1 MTGSRS
7 TDDDELRSRLIV
19 LSNAVPTQMEPLTA
33 AMPPATS
40 RETSRRSVG
49 MTRPITRSL
58 VRPGTAWSLGILAVV
73 VASAFWVG
81 RANPPATPGVGQIG
95 FTVDGDF
102 ELTITT
108 DRATYQE
115 TDVIEATASLMYRG
129 SADHIQIFDS
139 GYPIGFGIEQLGGTL
154 AVKPGGRQPCRTQTL
169 DRGKPMTVPFRKS
182 GAYSAEGP
190 DIRFK
195 AAYFANPL
203 LQLPAGKWRIYA
215 VASFSE
221 GQCGGTE
228 HSIEAGVTVEVQP
241 GTSSSPSDAPSDAP
255 SASPAASDL
264 AAFPAVC
271 SSIRLLSADRC
282 AFLAAVAVDESG
294 VPWERL
300 GSIQFF
306 VESDPTCPNIGGCL
320 GGGPS
325 PPWTPGQVIRI
336 RVTATDGSFADHVVD
351 CTVRPDSLGGINR
364 SCVDI
369 WPFAGVQSPIAAG
382 YHDTPCSGEGP
393 IGCAALLPSIAPD
406 AAGSATP
413 LLIEALDIPIDHAGP
428 YEVRLGEAS
437 IPNGIL
443 TAADAR
449 LTSSVTNP
457 LVSSGGYRLLVR
469 SLDGGPPF
477 ENYYQHGWRPGVERV
492 EVTLSFTVLLFEPG
506 AVIRVEG
513 VDVH

>member
-1 MTGSRS
+1 MTGTRS
-7 TDDDELRSRLIV
+7 TDDELRSRLIV
-19 LSNAVPTQMEPLTA
+19 LSNAVPTQMARPTA
-33 AMPPATS
+33 AMSPATS

-58 VRPGTAWSLGILAVV
+58 VRPSTAWSLGILAVV

-95 FTVDGDF
+95 FAVDGDF

-108 DRATYQE
+108 NRTMYRE
-115 TDVIEATASLMYRG
+115 TEVIEATASLVYRG
-129 SADHIQIFDS
+129 SADQIQIFDS
-139 GYPIGFGIEQLGGTL
+139 GHPIGFGIEQVGGTL
-154 AVKPGGRQPCRTQTL
+154 AIEPGGRLPCRTQTL
-169 DRGKPMTVPFRKS
+169 TRGKPMAVPFLKS
-182 GAYSAEGP
+182 GAFPAEDP

-195 AAYFANPL
+195 AAYFANPQ
-203 LQLPAGKWRIYA
+203 LQLPAGNWRIYA

-241 GTSSSPSDAPSDAP
+241 GTSSSPSDAPS
-255 SASPAASDL
+255 ASPAASDL
-264 AAFPAVC
+264 AAFPSVC
-271 SSIRLLSADRC
+271 SSIRQMSADRC
-282 AFLAAVAVDESG
+282 AFLAAVAVDKSG

-306 VESDPTCPNIGGCL
+306 DESDPTCPNIGGCL
-320 GGGPS
+320 GGGAS
-325 PPWTPGQVIRI
+325 PTWTPGQVIRI
-336 RVTATDGSFADHVVD
+336 RVTAADGSFADHVVD
-351 CTVRPDSLGGINR
+351 CTRRPDSLGGINR
-364 SCVDI
+364 LCVDL

-393 IGCAALLPSIAPD
+393 IGCATQLPSIAPD
-406 AAGSATP
+406 AAGSAAP
-413 LLIEALDIPIDHAGP
+413 LLIEALDIAIDHAGP
-428 YEVRLGEAS
+428 YEVLLGEAS
-437 IPNGIL
+437 LPNGIL
-443 TAADAR
+443 TAADIG
-449 LTSSVTNP
+449 LTSSPTDP
-457 LVSSGGYRLLVR
+457 LVSSAGYRLLIR

-477 ENYYQHGWRPGVERV
+477 DNYYQHGWRPGVERV

-506 AVIRVEG
+506 AVVQLEG